1 MKNISPSEIQFLVT
15 ETIKQMKA
23 IEENASRLEQERQES
38 LRIEE
43 EKHKDVIRKIVQE
56 EMMKERERVKHFVR
70 VLVQE
75 ESRKINGTW
84 RMKGDLSPG

>member
-1 MKNISPSEIQFLVT
+1 MKDTEIQFLVA

-23 IEENASRLEQERQES
+23 IEADASKLEQERQES
-38 LRIEE
+38 LRVEE
-43 EKHKDVIRKIVQE
+43 EKQKDVIRKIVQE
-56 EMMKERERVKHFVR
+56 EMMKERETIKHLIR